1 MLVDCMDYSK
11 LVRGRINDMVHVYR
25 EREGGGG
32 PNRMGKEKKKKKG
45 YIPIFTLTLRITKSP
60 LQYVTCRYALDEFI
74 IIGRMS

>member
-32 PNRMGKEKKKKKG
+32 PNRMGKEKKKKG
-45 YIPIFTLTLRITKSP
+45 LHTNIYIDSSYYQISP
-60 LQYVTCRYALDEFI
+60 PVRDVPLCS
-74 IIGRMS
+74 G

>member
-32 PNRMGKEKKKKKG
+32 PNRMGKEKKKKRVT
-45 YIPIFTLTLRITKSP
+45 Y
-60 LQYVTCRYALDEFI
+60 QYLH
-74 IIGRMS
+74 